1 LPIEAKGGLKVVKVV
16 GRGQI
21 TLRTKAKGELRYVKT
36 IKDVIA
42 LWKEGASGKIVM
54 VDDAGVTTLGP
65 ILSKLSG
72 VVCMSGGLGSHLA
85 IVTREFSIP
94 ALMGTRLEGGSDLN
108 GKKASIEPQ
117 GGSEGILILCD

>member
-1 LPIEAKGGLKVVKVV
+1 VESLKVV

-21 TLRTKAKGELRYVKT
+21 TLRARAEGELRYVKS

-65 ILSKLSG
+65 ILSKLAG
-72 VVCMSGGLGSHLA
+72 VVCTSGGLGSHLA

-94 ALMGTRLEGGSDLN
+94 ALMGTRLEGGDQLH
-108 GKKASIEPQ
+108 GRRVIIEPHS
-117 GGSEGILILCD
+117 GNEGLLFLGD

>member
-1 LPIEAKGGLKVVKVV
+1 MKVV

-21 TLRTKAKGELRYVKT
+21 TLSAKAEGELRYVKT
-36 IKDVIA
+36 VKDVIA

-54 VDDAGVTTLGP
+54 IDDAGVTTLGP

-85 IVTREFSIP
+85 IVSREFSIP
-94 ALMGTRLEGGSDLN
+94 ALMGTKLEGAPDLN
-108 GKKASIEPQ
+108 GKRASIEPQ
-117 GGSEGILILCD
+117 GGSQGFLVLHD

>member
-1 LPIEAKGGLKVVKVV
+1 VKALKVV

-21 TLRTKAKGELRYVKT
+21 TLRARAEGELRYVKT

-65 ILSKLSG
+65 ILSKLAG

-94 ALMGTRLEGGSDLN
+94 ALMGTKLEAGDQLHGRRVI
-108 GKKASIEPQ
+108 IEPDS
-117 GGSEGILILCD
+117 GNDGLLVLGE

>member
-1 LPIEAKGGLKVVKVV
+1 MKVV

-21 TLRTKAKGELRYVKT
+21 TLRARAEGELRYIRTV
-36 IKDVIA
+36 KDVIS
-42 LWKEGASGKIVM
+42 LWKEGATGKIVM

-65 ILSKLSG
+65 ILSKLAG

-94 ALMGTRLEGGSDLN
+94 ALMGTRLEGKEELHGRRVV
-108 GKKASIEPQ
+108 IEPQ
-117 GGSEGILILCD
+117 SGSEGLLFLGD

>member
-1 LPIEAKGGLKVVKVV
+1 MWEWVKALKVI

-21 TLRTKAKGELRYVKT
+21 TLRAKAEGELRYVKT

-85 IVTREFSIP
+85 IVTREFAIP
-94 ALMGTRLEGGSDLN
+94 ALMGTKLEGGLELH

-117 GGSEGILILCD
+117 RGSEGFLILQD